1 MNYKIILAIVLVL
14 AVVVAWAIN
23 ANRKQNFKS
32 VSVAKFAEIIS
43 DTTAVQLVDVRTK
56 GEYDEGHIEGALQI
70 DFYSDLFTHNA
81 SAKLSKE
88 FRLRLSEAKK
98 PVAVYCRSGRR
109 SASAAS
115 KLVKLGYEVI
125 NLDGGILA
133 WERAKMPIAK

>member
-88 FRLRLSEAKK
+88 K

-133 WERAKMPIAK
+133 WERAKIPIAK

>member
-14 AVVVAWAIN
+14 VVVAAWAIN

-56 GEYDEGHIEGALQI
+56 SEYDEGHIEGALQI

-88 FRLRLSEAKK
+88 K

-133 WERAKMPIAK
+133 WEQAQMPIVK

>member
-1 MNYKIILAIVLVL
+1 MTMNYKIILAIVLVL

-56 GEYDEGHIEGALQI
+56 GEYDEGHISGALLI
-70 DFYSDLFTHNA
+70 DTESYNFQDKATA
-81 SAKLSKE
+81 QLSKE
-88 FRLRLSEAKK
+88 K

>member
-1 MNYKIILAIVLVL
+1 MNTKIILAVVL
-14 AVVVAWAIN
+14 AIVVVAVWAVN
-23 ANRKQNFKS
+23 AHRNKGFKS
-32 VSVAKFAEIIS
+32 VSTAEFAQIIS

-56 GEYDEGHIEGALQI
+56 SEYDEGHIEGALQI

-88 FRLRLSEAKK
+88 K

-133 WERAKMPIAK
+133 WERAKMPIVK

>member
-1 MNYKIILAIVLVL
+1 MNFKILLAAVLVIAII
-14 AVVVAWAIN
+14 AVWAMN
-23 ANRKQNFKS
+23 AHRHKGFKS
-32 VSVAKFAEIIS
+32 VSTAEFAQIIS

-88 FRLRLSEAKK
+88 K

-133 WERAKMPIAK
+133 WERAKIPIAK

>member
-14 AVVVAWAIN
+14 VVVAAWAIN

-32 VSVAKFAEIIS
+32 VSVPKFAEIIS

-56 GEYDEGHIEGALQI
+56 SEYDEGHISGALLI
-70 DFYSDLFTHNA
+70 DTDSYNFQDKATA
-81 SAKLSKE
+81 QLSKE
-88 FRLRLSEAKK
+88 K